1 MIAKKI
7 EHKRSSLKLARLEER
22 SSLDRLRNKI
32 SKFLEKF
39 NKKARLMTAFFFVA
53 ISLILQLIGA
63 KIVGSIAIEIDT
75 WHTASHLASYAIA
88 WGAISIASYHAN
100 NDEFVFG
107 TGKVEVLAG
116 FTSAVGL
123 AILTVKMTIQCFD
136 RLFSPS
142 SIRFEEAIAVA
153 TIGLTINLISALIL
167 HDPDPEDHNFRAV
180 FAHALSDV
188 LTSVLAII
196 GLLVQKI
203 YGVAGIDPAIALIG
217 CFFIAKWSW
226 DLIVSTA
233 DILLDRRI
241 FEQKE
246 IITFIEEEAG
256 TKVLAAQ
263 IWKISPKKIAA
274 NITLIVDRPLSPNY
288 YKRLLKLHFPQ
299 ISYLVVEIKPFRET
313 RRKDRD
319 LLTRSNRK
327 VFNF

>member
-1 MIAKKI
+1 MMIAKKI
-7 EHKRSSLKLARLEER
+7 APQRSSLKLTGLEER
-22 SSLDRLRNKI
+22 SPIDRVRNQTP
-32 SKFLEKF
+32 KFLEKF
-39 NKKARLMTAFFFVA
+39 DKKTRLTAAFFFVA

-63 KIVGSIAIEIDT
+63 KIVGSMAIKIDT

-100 NDEFVFG
+100 SDKYVFG
-107 TGKVEVLAG
+107 TGKIEVLAG

-123 AILTVKMTIQCFD
+123 AILAAKMTIQCLD

-153 TIGLTINLISALIL
+153 TIGLIINVISALIL

-217 CFFIAKWSW
+217 CIFIAKWSW
-226 DLIVSTA
+226 DLIVSTG

-241 FEQKE
+241 KEQKE
-246 IITFIEEEAG
+246 IIAFIEEEAG

-274 NITLIVDRPLSPNY
+274 NITLTVDRALSPNY

-299 ISYLVVEIKPFRET
+299 ISYLVVEIKPFRKT
-313 RRKDRD
+313 RRR
-319 LLTRSNRK
+319 RCNSIEP
-327 VFNF
+327 

>member
-1 MIAKKI
+1 MMIANKLK
-7 EHKRSSLKLARLEER
+7 HKRKER
-22 SSLDRLRNKI
+22 SLLDLLRNKTPL
-32 SKFLEKF
+32 FLGRF
-39 NKKARLMTAFFFVA
+39 NKKARLMAAFFFVA
-53 ISLILQLIGA
+53 VSLILQLIGA

-88 WGAISIASYHAN
+88 WGAISIASCHAN
-100 NDEFVFG
+100 NDKYVFG
-107 TGKVEVLAG
+107 AGKIEVLAG
-116 FTSAVGL
+116 FTSAIGL
-123 AILTVKMTIQCFD
+123 AILAAKMTIQCVD

-153 TIGLTINLISALIL
+153 TIGLTINVISAFIL

-203 YGVAGIDPAIALIG
+203 YGISGIDPAIALIG
-217 CFFIAKWSW
+217 CVFIAKWSW
-226 DLIVSTA
+226 DLIVSTG

-241 FEQKE
+241 KEQKE
-246 IITFIEEEAG
+246 IIAFIEEEAG
-256 TKVLAAQ
+256 TEVLAAQ

-274 NITLIVDRPLSPNY
+274 NITLTVDRALSPNY

-299 ISYLVVEIKPFRET
+299 ISYLVVEIKPFRG
-313 RRKDRD
+313 
-319 LLTRSNRK
+319 
-327 VFNF
+327 